1 MLQRLAILLGFRDSI
16 SFGLVLAI
24 LFFTTPVDSTWAFA
38 PDEDLTARAAV
49 LMDAATG
56 KILYQKEPDLRL
68 PPASTTKVMTAILT
82 LESGRSFQETL
93 PVSKEATRVPASK
106 LYLQPGQSLSIQE
119 LLYGIMLASA
129 NDASM
134 VLAEGIAGS
143 VERFAELMTKKAH
156 DIGATNSNFTN
167 PHGLTAADHYSSA
180 RDLAIIFRY
189 AMKNA
194 TFREIV
200 QTKFSS
206 VSTTAVVR
214 KKVVP
219 RRISVRNHNRLL
231 WNFDGAL
238 GGKTGYTHAAQ
249 KCFVGAVQRNGTTL
263 IVAILGARDQWGD
276 TKHLLEYGFDNFD
289 SLKAPSLPAGKAT
302 SSEQQVGVRGDRL
315 SALGAPPTEKDLAQP
330 TDGFILQVGSFRERA
345 RAEIL
350 LRQINE
356 KGFDAFVEQTHSQTQ
371 RNRLP
376 GAPGSLPRIS
386 RGAGNGSRD
395 SQQKRP
401 SGHDPAG
408 SGGAIVARRS
418 KLSPLDLDHHS
429 IFCHGQPCVQILG
442 AREHVLA
449 EVGEHKLLACQ
460 ARQV

>member
-1 MLQRLAILLGFRDSI
+1 MLWRLATLLGFRESI
-16 SFGLVLAI
+16 LFGLVLAI
-24 LFFTTPVDSTWAFA
+24 VFFTTPVDSTWAFA

-68 PPASTTKVMTAILT
+68 PPASTTKVITAILT

-106 LYLQPGQSLSIQE
+106 LYLRPGQSVSIQE

-180 RDLAIIFRY
+180 KDLAIIFRY

-276 TKHLLEYGFDNFD
+276 TKHLLEYGFDNFE

-315 SALGAPPTEKDLAQP
+315 SALGALRAADLAQP

-345 RAEIL
+345 RAEL
-350 LRQINE
+350 LSRQINE
-356 KGFDAFVEQTHSQTQ
+356 KGFDAFVEQTLVKPSETAY
-371 RNRLP
+371 RVRLGP
-376 GAPGSLPRIS
+376 YRELVEAQETAQEILSKSGHRVMILPVHAAPSS
-386 RGAGNGSRD
+386 RGD
-395 SQQKRP
+395 P
-401 SGHDPAG
+401 S
-408 SGGAIVARRS
+408 
-418 KLSPLDLDHHS
+418 
-429 IFCHGQPCVQILG
+429 
-442 AREHVLA
+442 
-449 EVGEHKLLACQ
+449 
-460 ARQV
+460 

>member
-1 MLQRLAILLGFRDSI
+1 MLWRLATLLGFRESI
-16 SFGLVLAI
+16 LFGLVLATG
-24 LFFTTPVDSTWAFA
+24 FSTTPVDSTWAFA

-68 PPASTTKVMTAILT
+68 PPASTTKVITAILT

-106 LYLQPGQSLSIQE
+106 LYLRPGQSVSIQE

-180 RDLAIIFRY
+180 KDLAIIFRY

-206 VSTTAVVR
+206 VSTTAVLR

-276 TKHLLEYGFDNFD
+276 TKHLLEYGFDNFE

-315 SALGAPPTEKDLAQP
+315 SALGALRAADLAQP

-345 RAEIL
+345 RAEL
-350 LRQINE
+350 LSRQINE
-356 KGFDAFVEQTHSQTQ
+356 KGFDAFVEQTLVKPSETAY
-371 RNRLP
+371 RVRLGP
-376 GAPGSLPRIS
+376 YRELVEAQETAQEILSKSGHRVMILPVHAAPSS
-386 RGAGNGSRD
+386 RGD
-395 SQQKRP
+395 P
-401 SGHDPAG
+401 S
-408 SGGAIVARRS
+408 
-418 KLSPLDLDHHS
+418 
-429 IFCHGQPCVQILG
+429 
-442 AREHVLA
+442 
-449 EVGEHKLLACQ
+449 
-460 ARQV
+460 